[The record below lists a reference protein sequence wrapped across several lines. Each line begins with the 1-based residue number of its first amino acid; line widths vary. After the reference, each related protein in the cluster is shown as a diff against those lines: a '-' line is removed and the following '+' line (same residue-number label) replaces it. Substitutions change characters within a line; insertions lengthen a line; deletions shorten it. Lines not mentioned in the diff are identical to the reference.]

1 MSKSNVYT
9 ASFRRKREGKTNYRK
24 RMKIL
29 LANKPRLVVRKSIKN
44 ILAQIVEYDP
54 KGDRI
59 ILSAQS
65 KELEKFG
72 WKLNKGNMPSAYLT
86 GLLIGKKAKRQNI
99 LHLILDIGLNQSV
112 GGSRIYALLKGAV
125 DAGLKIPHS
134 ADILPKPERI
144 NAGHIVEYAKILK
157 EDKAK
162 YEKQFSSYT
171 KNQIDPGM
179 IKKIFEETKKKILE
193 N

>member
-1 MSKSNVYT
+1 MSKSNVY
-9 ASFRRKREGKTNYRK
+9 SIPFRRKREGKTNYRK

-29 LANKPRLVVRKSIKN
+29 LANKPRLVIRKSIKN
-44 ILAQIVEYDP
+44 ILAQVVEYHP
-54 KGDRI
+54 QGDRI

-65 KELEKFG
+65 KELEEFG
-72 WKLNKGNMPSAYLT
+72 WKSNKGNIPSAYLT
-86 GLLIGKKAKRQNI
+86 GLLIGKKAKKQNI
-99 LHLILDIGLNQSV
+99 LDLVLDIGLNKSV
-112 GGSRIYALLKGAV
+112 GGSRIYALLKGAI

-144 NAGHIVEYAKILK
+144 NAGHIAEYARILK

-162 YEKQFSSYT
+162 YERQFGSYT
-171 KNQIDPGM
+171 KNQIDPSM
-179 IKKIFEETKKKILE
+179 IKNVLEETKKKILE